1 MSTITVTF
9 GLGSDKIND
18 PKIPNESRMRL
29 TISSPIRPLLIPS
42 LACLAPLSGRF
53 CCLLALLIGMGT
65 ATTQAGDF
73 DQRFTLNHAAYGFEV
88 GLGQTADIP
97 ACSNCPPP
105 RTSHRFISLLASYE
119 RNLTGLTAE
128 QSPWHGALF
137 WRIEGGVAVIRDDP
151 TANETQRLINFSP
164 LIVQYRL
171 FAPDRAWNPKFL
183 GGVGFALTNWK
194 DFGEQP
200 LNAEPQFL
208 IHLGAGI
215 ESSSAQGSYSIDYR
229 LLHVSNGGS
238 DDPNIGINAHL
249 VSITIP
255 F

>member
-1 MSTITVTF
+1 
-9 GLGSDKIND
+9 
-18 PKIPNESRMRL
+18 MRL
-29 TISSPIRPLLIPS
+29 AISLPTHTLLITS
-42 LACLAPLSGRF
+42 LIGLVPLSRRF
-53 CCLLALLIGMGT
+53 CCLLALVIGMST
-65 ATTQAGDF
+65 VSAHAGDF
-73 DQRFTLNHAAYGFEV
+73 DKRFALNHTSYGFEV
-88 GLGQTADIP
+88 GVGQTADIP

-105 RTSHRFISLLASYE
+105 RTSHRLISLLASYE

-164 LIVQYRL
+164 LMVQYRL

-238 DDPNIGINAHL
+238 DNPNIGINAHL